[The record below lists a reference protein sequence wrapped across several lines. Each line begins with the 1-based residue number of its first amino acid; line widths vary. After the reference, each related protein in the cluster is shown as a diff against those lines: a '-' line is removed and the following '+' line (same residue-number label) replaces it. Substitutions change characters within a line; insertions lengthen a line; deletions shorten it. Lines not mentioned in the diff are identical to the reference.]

1 MCDLRTFNR
10 IEKAVEQR
18 MTAGQMFTAFDVTL
32 DLQSKRVRKLHRE
45 IRRDIKRVA
54 DELMW
59 RFGYE
64 RTLKRFEEVGAEAFV
79 YHPCGTDARLHPSR
93 IRPRAIAE
101 AKRRWRN
108 SKTQDAV
115 EMDANQNGP
124 ALLVISEELARA
136 FGLSS
141 PGGAAITLNVF
152 TGLVIVIKHGD
163 TDIN

>member
-18 MTAGQMFTAFDVTL
+18 MATGQMFTAFDVTL
-32 DLQSKRVRKLHRE
+32 DLQGKRVRKFHRE

-64 RTLKRFEEVGAEAFV
+64 RTLTRFAEIAAAAFV
-79 YHPCGTDARLHPSR
+79 YHPYGTDAGLHRPS
-93 IRPRAIAE
+93 IRPRAIAP
-101 AKRRWRN
+101 AKSRGRN
-108 SKTQDAV
+108 YAAIDAMQ
-115 EMDANQNGP
+115 MDADHN
-124 ALLVISEELARA
+124 LRDVLFVSDELARA
-136 FGLSS
+136 FGLSLAAS
-141 PGGAAITLNVF
+141 PAITLNVVS
-152 TGLVIVIKHGD
+152 GLVIVIKPGD